1 MTVFERNDRLVC
13 DAFRDGEFDSIEA
26 AGEVSE
32 TDFFRAIAG
41 KKILEKLAG
50 SYPTPLKKHDV
61 PVWVYIASNVAM
73 RFHGVH
79 QFHAYPYV
87 VRSVGDGPGL
97 RPPDGASGHPPGDR
111 RCDLGVWGGQRQE
124 QLRPADPL

>member
-79 QFHAYPYV
+79 QFHDV
-87 VRSVGDGPGL
+87 VPRGDGPGL
-97 RPPDGASGHPPGDR
+97 ASGHPPGDR
-111 RCDLGVWGGQRQE
+111 DVTLECGGFKTRTT
-124 QLRPADPL
+124 ADPL